1 MQRYV
6 FKAHNFDAIPLP
18 VIVEKRGKNWVDFGD
33 KNLYPDLLIN
43 LLNTSAIHHTCV
55 ESKQDAIFGEGI
67 KYFGDTILNAQDE
80 TLNDIFEKI
89 VKDYVVFGG
98 YALNVIWSK
107 DATKIAEV
115 YHLPFNHV
123 RSGKMND
130 NDEVEEYYYSV
141 DWAKYRQHPPVA
153 YPAYST
159 TENKGDMASQIFYA
173 FDYTLGQS
181 YYPLPAYVGALND
194 IDVDARVARFHSSN
208 LSNGLAPSMLLTFRN
223 GIPSEDEQDQ
233 IWRDINDTFAGEDN
247 AGRAFI
253 NFSEPG
259 REPTLTPIDN
269 ANDDYYVTL
278 ESRIT
283 SRILSAHRITSP
295 KLMGIVD
302 ASGFSNNADEI
313 NTAFNHFLGTVII
326 PDQKK
331 LLKSLSKITKR
342 LGLNVKLEVEQTS
355 IMYTVNVQ
363 EVVEDNIDDV
373 VEETQQETNQ

>member
-6 FKAHNFDAIPLP
+6 FQAHKFDAIKLPL
-18 VIVEKRGKNWVDFGD
+18 IVEKKTKDWVDFGE
-33 KNLYPDLLIN
+33 KNLYPDLLID

-55 ESKQDAIFGEGI
+55 ESKQDAIFGKGF
-67 KYFGDTILNAQDE
+67 KSFGDTIMNADDE
-80 TLNDIFEKI
+80 TLNDLFEKI

-107 DATKIAEV
+107 DGSKIAEV
-115 YHLPFNHV
+115 YHLPFNHI

-130 NDEVEEYYYSV
+130 EDRVYEYWYSS
-141 DWAKYRQHPPVA
+141 DWARFRQQKPVS
-153 YPAYST
+153 YPAYSST
-159 TENKGDMASQIFYA
+159 DNRGDMASQIYYC

-181 YYPLPAYVGALND
+181 FYPLPAYVGAVND
-194 IDVDARVARFHSSN
+194 IDIDARVSRFHSSN

-269 ANDDYYVTL
+269 ANDDYYITL
-278 ESRIT
+278 EQRIV
-283 SRILSAHRITSP
+283 SRILTAHRITSP
-295 KLMGIVD
+295 KLLGIVD
-302 ASGFSNNADEI
+302 ASGFSSNAEEI
-313 NTAFNHFLGTVII
+313 QTSFNHFLGTVII

-331 LLKSLSKITKR
+331 LIKSLKKIMR
-342 LGLNVKLEVEQTS
+342 RFGLNVELEIEQTTLL
-355 IMYTVNVQ
+355 YTVDVQ
-363 EVVEDNIDDV
+363 EQVEDQIDA
-373 VEETQQETNQ
+373 TIETNQE

>member
-6 FKAHNFDAIPLP
+6 FQAHKFDAIKLP
-18 VIVEKRGKNWVDFGD
+18 VIVEKKTKQWVDFGE

-55 ESKQDAIFGEGI
+55 ESKQDAIYGEGF
-67 KYFGDTILNAQDE
+67 KNYGETILNSEDE
-80 TLNDIFEKI
+80 TLNEVFEKI

-98 YALNVIWSK
+98 YALNIIWSR
-107 DATKIAEV
+107 DGSKIAEI
-115 YHLPFNHV
+115 YHIPFDHV

-130 NDEVEEYYYSV
+130 DDKIDSYWYCS
-141 DWAKYRQHPPVA
+141 DWARFRQNPPIEYR
-153 YPAYST
+153 AYSS
-159 TENKGDMASQIFYA
+159 TENRGDNASQIYYC

-181 YYPLPAYVGALND
+181 FYPLPAYVGAIND
-194 IDVDARVARFHSSN
+194 IDIDARVSRFHSSN

-259 REPTLTPIDN
+259 REPTLTPIEN
-269 ANDDYYVTL
+269 ANDDFYVTL
-278 ESRIT
+278 EQRIM
-283 SRILSAHRITSP
+283 SRILTAHRITSP
-295 KLMGIVD
+295 KLLGVVD
-302 ASGFSNNADEI
+302 PSGFSSNAEEI
-313 NTAFNHFLGTVII
+313 QTAFNHFLGTVII

-331 LLKSLSKITKR
+331 LTKSLKKILR
-342 LGLNVKLEVEQTS
+342 AFGLNVTLEIEQTT
-355 IMYTVNVQ
+355 IMYTVDVE
-363 EVVEDNIDDV
+363 EVVEEDIQDT
-373 VEETQQETNQ
+373 VEDTIETNQE